1 MTNQDNTGPSQR
13 RTINRRHFAA
23 MGSTA
28 AFVGAGIPFTTL
40 AAQTPVTQPTVFNEA
55 PMLAELVQA
64 GQLPPV
70 EERLPPEPLVVT
82 PKNGVG
88 TYGGTFFGASMA
100 PETTSD
106 FQLGMV
112 TGLFRFA
119 NDLSENSP
127 EVASGYTFNEDFTS
141 CTITLRQGIKWSDG
155 QPLTAN
161 DMMFYFE
168 DWQFNTDLLPTV
180 SGQWVVGGERIGVT
194 MIDDYTV
201 EFTFAVPNP
210 AFNLINYSGAPVEP
224 WRARHYLEQF
234 HLTYNPTANEDAV
247 AAGYDNWQLYFLAV
261 ASATTYNYGA
271 QNPEL
276 PVLGPWRPISND
288 TQRQQYERNPYYFKV
303 DTEGNQLPYVDLVTI
318 DYAGDPE
325 VMNLRAISGELSV
338 AGLDMQLINYPV
350 IRDGEAGGD
359 YTTTLVYSERGAD
372 VALAFNQEHPD
383 PVLKALFT
391 DVRFRQALS
400 LGIDRTE
407 INEIVF
413 LGQGT
418 IRQATINE
426 TASFFK
432 QEWAD
437 HYTAFDLEQ
446 ANGLLDEL
454 GLNQRD
460 ANGLR
465 LRPDGQPLAF
475 QLEYLP
481 QEGPKTEVCELVVRH
496 WAELGIQVDSA
507 ARERNFLLE
516 RIDAGEQDATGWHVD
531 RQLERAAWTYRASSK
546 ISPGGDSIIR
556 YATAWRTWFASGG
569 ASGVEPPA
577 EAQEMAAA
585 FDAWQRTELGTPEFT
600 EAGILVHDLVAQAL
614 YVIGV
619 IGQAPQPV
627 IVKNNVENVFTGSE
641 ERIWWGAANWFW
653 HTHHPEQWFLTS

>member
-1 MTNQDNTGPSQR
+1 ML
-13 RTINRRHFAA
+13 AA
-23 MGSTA
+23 MVEAGS
-28 AFVGAGIPFTTL
+28 
-40 AAQTPVTQPTVFNEA
+40 
-55 PMLAELVQA
+55 
-64 GQLPPV
+64 LPPV
-70 EERLPPEPLVVT
+70 TERLPAEPLVVT
-82 PKNGVG
+82 PTNTVG

-112 TGLFRFA
+112 TGLFRFS
-119 NDLSENSP
+119 NDLAENYP
-127 EVASGYTFNEDFTS
+127 EVATGYEFNADYTS
-141 CTITLRQGIKWSDG
+141 CTITLREGIRWSDG
-155 QPLTAN
+155 EPFTAN

-168 DWQFNTDLLPTV
+168 DWQYDRDVQPTV
-180 SGQWVVGGERIGVT
+180 GGQWVVGGEPIGVT
-194 MIDDYTV
+194 MVDDQTV
-201 EFTFAVPNP
+201 EFTFSVANP
-210 AFNLINYSGAPVEP
+210 AFNLVNYSGAPSEP
-224 WRARHYLEQF
+224 WRPRHYLEQF
-234 HLTYNPTANEDAV
+234 HLKYNPEANDVAV
-247 AAGYDNWQLYFLAV
+247 AAGYDSWQLYFLAQS
-261 ASATTYNYGA
+261 AATTWNYGA

-276 PVLGPWRPISND
+276 PVLGPWRPVSND
-288 TQRQQYERNPYYFKV
+288 TQRQQYERNPYYFKI
-303 DTEGNQLPYVDLVTI
+303 DTEGNQLPYVDNVII

-338 AGLDMQLINYPV
+338 AGLDLQLINFPV
-350 IRDGEAGGD
+350 IKGGEEAGD
-359 YTTTLVYSERGAD
+359 YTTTLVFSERGAD

-383 PVLKALFT
+383 PVLYEVFR
-391 DVRFRQALS
+391 DVRFRQAMS
-400 LGIDRTE
+400 LAINREE

-437 HYTAFDLEQ
+437 HYVAFDLEQ
-446 ANGLLDEL
+446 ANSLLDEM
-454 GLNQRD
+454 GLQRD
-460 ANGLR
+460 DSGNR
-465 LRPDGQPLAF
+465 LRSDGEALSF

-481 QEGPKTEVCELVVRH
+481 QEGPKAEVCDLVVRH
-496 WAELGIQVDSA
+496 WAELGIQVQAS

-531 RQLERAAWTYRASSK
+531 RQLERAAYTYRASSK

-556 YATAWRTWFASGG
+556 YANSWRQWFASGG
-569 ASGVEPPA
+569 ETGIEPPE
-577 EAQEMAAA
+577 EALSLATA
-585 FDAWQRTELGTPEFT
+585 FDDWQKTVLGTPEFV
-600 EAGILVHDLVAQAL
+600 EAGIRVHDMVAEVL

>member
-1 MTNQDNTGPSQR
+1 MSSHDTTHERHARTLSR
-13 RTINRRHFAA
+13 RRFTVLAP
-23 MGSTA
+23 TA
-28 AFVGAGIPFTTL
+28 VAVAGALPRAL
-40 AAQTPVTQPTVFNEA
+40 AAQTPASVPTSFNEA
-55 PMLAELVQA
+55 PMLAELVNA
-64 GQLPPV
+64 GTLPPV
-70 EERLPPEPLVVT
+70 AERLPPEPLVVT
-82 PKNGVG
+82 PTNTVG

-106 FQLGMV
+106 LQLGMV

-119 NDLSENSP
+119 NDLSEVYP
-127 EVASGYTFNEDFTS
+127 EVATGYEFNEDLTS
-141 CTITLRQGIKWSDG
+141 CTITLREGIKWSDG
-155 QPLTAN
+155 EPFTAD

-168 DWQFNTDLLPTV
+168 DWQFDTDIQPTV
-180 SGQWVVGGERIGVT
+180 AGQWVVGGERIGVT
-194 MIDDYTV
+194 KVDDYTV

-210 AFNLINYSGAPVEP
+210 AFNLLNYSGAPAEP

-234 HLTYNPTANEDAV
+234 HLRYNPDV
-247 AAGYDNWQLYFLAV
+247 AAAATEAGYDSWQLYFLAQ
-261 ASATTYNYGA
+261 AAATTYNYGA
-271 QNPEL
+271 QNPDL
-276 PVLGPWRPISND
+276 PTLAPWRPVAND

-303 DTEGNQLPYVDLVTI
+303 DTEGNQLPYVDRVVI

-325 VMNLRAISGELSV
+325 VMNLRAVSGELSV
-338 AGLDMQLINYPV
+338 AGLDLQLINYPV
-350 IRDGEAGGD
+350 IREGEAAGD

-383 PVLKALFT
+383 PVLREIFR
-391 DVRFRQALS
+391 DVRFRQAMS
-400 LGIDRTE
+400 LGINREE

-426 TASFFK
+426 SASFFR

-437 HYTAFDLEQ
+437 HYVAYDPEQ
-446 ANGLLDEL
+446 ANSLLDEL
-454 GLNQRD
+454 GLDQRD
-460 ANGLR
+460 GSGNR
-465 LRPDGQPLAF
+465 LRPDGQPFTF

-481 QEGPKTEVCELVVRH
+481 QEGPKAEVADLVVRH
-496 WAELGIQVDSA
+496 WAELGIPVQAS

-546 ISPGGDSIIR
+546 LSPGGDSIIR
-556 YATAWRTWFASGG
+556 YANAWRTWFASGG
-569 ASGVEPPA
+569 ESGTEPPEDA
-577 EAQEMAAA
+577 LSLASA
-585 FDAWQRTELGTPEFT
+585 FDDWQRTEMGSPEYT
-600 EAGILVHDLVAQAL
+600 EAAIRVHDQVAEVL

-627 IVKNNVENVFTGSE
+627 IVKNNVQNVFTGAE

-653 HTHHPEQWFLTS
+653 HTHHPEQWFLTA

>member
-1 MTNQDNTGPSQR
+1 MPAS
-13 RTINRRHFAA
+13 F
-23 MGSTA
+23 S
-28 AFVGAGIPFTTL
+28 
-40 AAQTPVTQPTVFNEA
+40 EA
-55 PMLAELVQA
+55 PMLADLVQA
-64 GQLPPV
+64 GTLPPLA
-70 EERLPPEPLVVT
+70 ERLPPEPFVVT
-82 PKNGVG
+82 PTNAVG

-112 TGLFRFA
+112 TGLFRFS
-119 NDLSENSP
+119 NDLSENYP
-127 EVASGYTFNEDFTS
+127 EVATGYEFSDDYTS
-141 CTITLRQGIKWSDG
+141 CTITLREGIKWSDG
-155 QPLTAN
+155 EPFTA
-161 DMMFYFE
+161 DDLMFYFE
-168 DWQFNTDLLPTV
+168 DWQFDTDIQPTV
-180 SGQWVVGGERIGVT
+180 AGQWVVGGERIGVT
-194 MIDDYTV
+194 KVDDFTV

-210 AFNLINYSGAPVEP
+210 AFNLIHYSGAPAEP
-224 WRARHYLEQF
+224 WRARHYAEQF
-234 HLTYNPTANEDAV
+234 HIKYNRDASQ
-247 AAGYDNWQLYFLAV
+247 AATTAGYDSWQLYFIAQV
-261 ASATTYNYGA
+261 ATTTYNYGA
-271 QNPEL
+271 QNPDL
-276 PVLGPWRPISND
+276 PVLGPWKPVSND

-303 DTEGNQLPYVDLVTI
+303 DTEGNQLPYVDRVTI

-325 VMNLRAISGELSV
+325 VMNLRAVSGELSV
-338 AGLDMQLINYPV
+338 AGLDLQLINFPV
-350 IRDGEAGGD
+350 IKDGEAGGE

-383 PVLKALFT
+383 PVLHEIFR
-391 DVRFRQALS
+391 DVRFRQAMS
-400 LGIDRTE
+400 LAINREE

-437 HYTAFDLEQ
+437 HYVAFDLEQ
-446 ANGLLDEL
+446 ANSLLDEI
-454 GLNQRD
+454 GLDQRD
-460 ANGLR
+460 GSGNR
-465 LRPDGQPLAF
+465 LRSDGEPFTF

-481 QEGPKTEVCELVVRH
+481 QEGPKAEVCDLVVRH
-496 WAELGIQVDSA
+496 WAELGIQVQASP
-507 ARERNFLLE
+507 RERNFLLE

-531 RQLERAAWTYRASSK
+531 RQLERAAYTYRASSK

-556 YATAWRTWFASGG
+556 YANSWRIWFASGG
-569 ASGVEPPA
+569 ESGTEPPE
-577 EAQEMAAA
+577 EAQSLATA
-585 FDAWQRTELGTPEFT
+585 FDEWQKTVMGTPEYT
-600 EAGILVHDLVAQAL
+600 EAATRVHDQVAEVL

>member
-1 MTNQDNTGPSQR
+1 MTSQHTTHERQPRTLSR
-13 RTINRRHFAA
+13 RRFAA
-23 MGSTA
+23 LAPA
-28 AFVGAGIPFTTL
+28 AAAIAGTL
-40 AAQTPVTQPTVFNEA
+40 PRAVAQTPAAMPASFSEA

-64 GQLPPV
+64 GTLPPLA
-70 EERLPPEPLVVT
+70 ERLPPEPLVVT
-82 PKNGVG
+82 TKNAIG

-112 TGLFRFA
+112 TGLFRFS
-119 NDLSENSP
+119 NDLSEVSP
-127 EVASGYTFNEDFTS
+127 EVASGYEFNDDYTS

-155 QPLTAN
+155 EPFTAD

-168 DWQFNTDLLPTV
+168 DWQFDTDVQPTV
-180 SGQWVVGGERIGVT
+180 AGQWVVGGERIGVEKV
-194 MIDDYTV
+194 DDHTV
-201 EFTFAVPNP
+201 TFTFAVPNP
-210 AFNLINYSGAPVEP
+210 AFNLLNYSGAPAEP

-234 HLTYNPTANEDAV
+234 HIKYNPDVETAATE
-247 AAGYDNWQLYFLAV
+247 AGYDSWQLYFLAQS
-261 ASATTYNYGA
+261 AATTYNYGA
-271 QNPEL
+271 QNPDL
-276 PVLGPWRPISND
+276 PVLGPWKPVSND

-303 DTEGNQLPYVDLVTI
+303 DTEGNQLPYVDRVVI

-325 VMNLRAISGELSV
+325 VMNLRAVSGELSV
-338 AGLDMQLINYPV
+338 AGLDLQLINYPV
-350 IRDGEAGGD
+350 IREGEGAGD
-359 YTTTLVYSERGAD
+359 YTTTLVYSERGSD

-383 PVLKALFT
+383 PVLHELFR
-391 DVRFRQALS
+391 DVRFRQAMS
-400 LGIDRTE
+400 LAINREE

-426 TASFFK
+426 SASFFK
-432 QEWAD
+432 PEWAD
-437 HYTAFDLEQ
+437 HYVAFDLEQ
-446 ANGLLDEL
+446 TNSLLDEL
-454 GLNQRD
+454 GLDQRD
-460 ANGLR
+460 GSGNR
-465 LRPDGQPLAF
+465 LRSDGEPLSF

-481 QEGPKTEVCELVVRH
+481 QEGPKAEVCDLVVRH
-496 WAELGIQVDSA
+496 WAELGIQVQAA

-556 YATAWRTWFASGG
+556 YAKAWRDWFATGGESGI
-569 ASGVEPPA
+569 EPPE
-577 EAQEMAAA
+577 EAQSLATA
-585 FDAWQRTELGTPEFT
+585 FDDWQKTVMGTPEYT
-600 EAGILVHDLVAQAL
+600 EAATRVHDQVAEVL

>member
-1 MTNQDNTGPSQR
+1 MSSHDTTHERHARTLSR
-13 RTINRRHFAA
+13 RRFTVLAP
-23 MGSTA
+23 TA
-28 AFVGAGIPFTTL
+28 VAVAGALPRAL
-40 AAQTPVTQPTVFNEA
+40 AAQTPASVPTSFNEA
-55 PMLAELVQA
+55 PMLAELVNA
-64 GQLPPV
+64 GTLPPV
-70 EERLPPEPLVVT
+70 AERLPPEPLVVT
-82 PKNGVG
+82 PTNTVG

-106 FQLGMV
+106 LQLGMV

-119 NDLSENSP
+119 NDLSEVYP
-127 EVASGYTFNEDFTS
+127 EVATGYEFNEDLTS
-141 CTITLRQGIKWSDG
+141 CTITLREGIKWSDG
-155 QPLTAN
+155 EPFTAD

-168 DWQFNTDLLPTV
+168 DWQFDTDIQPTV
-180 SGQWVVGGERIGVT
+180 AGQWVVGGERIGVT
-194 MIDDYTV
+194 KVDDYTV

-210 AFNLINYSGAPVEP
+210 AFNLLNYSGAPAEP

-234 HLTYNPTANEDAV
+234 HLRYNPDV
-247 AAGYDNWQLYFLAV
+247 AAAATEAGYDSWQLYFLAQ
-261 ASATTYNYGA
+261 AAATTYNYGA
-271 QNPEL
+271 QNPDL
-276 PVLGPWRPISND
+276 PTLAPWRPVAND

-303 DTEGNQLPYVDLVTI
+303 DTEGNQLPYVDRVVI

-325 VMNLRAISGELSV
+325 VMNLRAVSGELSV
-338 AGLDMQLINYPV
+338 AGLDLQLINYPV
-350 IRDGEAGGD
+350 IREGEAAGD

-383 PVLKALFT
+383 PVLREIFR
-391 DVRFRQALS
+391 DVRFRQAMS
-400 LGIDRTE
+400 LGINREE

-426 TASFFK
+426 SASFFR

-437 HYTAFDLEQ
+437 HYVAYDPEQ
-446 ANGLLDEL
+446 ANSLLDEL
-454 GLNQRD
+454 GLDQRD
-460 ANGLR
+460 GSGNR
-465 LRPDGQPLAF
+465 LRPDGQPFTF

-481 QEGPKTEVCELVVRH
+481 QEGPKAEVADLVVRH
-496 WAELGIQVDSA
+496 WAELGIPVQAS

-546 ISPGGDSIIR
+546 LSPGGDSIIR
-556 YATAWRTWFASGG
+556 YANAWRTWFASGG
-569 ASGVEPPA
+569 ESGTEPPE
-577 EAQEMAAA
+577 EALSLASA
-585 FDAWQRTELGTPEFT
+585 FDDWQRTEMGSPEYT
-600 EAGILVHDLVAQAL
+600 EAAIRVHDQVAEVL

-627 IVKNNVENVFTGSE
+627 IVKNNVQNVFTGAE

-653 HTHHPEQWFLTS
+653 HTHHPEQWFLTA

>member
-1 MTNQDNTGPSQR
+1 MTNQDNTGTSHG
-13 RTINRRHFAA
+13 RTLNRRRFAA
-23 MGSTA
+23 IGSTA
-28 AFVGAGIPFTTL
+28 AFVGAGIPFTTV
-40 AAQTPVTQPTVFNEA
+40 AAQTPAAQPGVFNEA

-88 TYGGTFFGASMA
+88 TYGGTFFGGSMA

-119 NDLSENSP
+119 NDLSENYP
-127 EVASGYTFNEDFTS
+127 EVASGYEFNEDFTS
-141 CTITLRQGIKWSDG
+141 STITLRQGIKWSDG
-155 QPLTAN
+155 QPFTAN

-194 MIDDYTV
+194 KIDDYTV

-210 AFNLINYSGAPVEP
+210 AFNLINYSGAPAEP

-234 HLTYNPTANEDAV
+234 HIAYNPNANEDAV
-247 AAGYDNWQLYFLAV
+247 AAGYDNWQLYFQAMG
-261 ASATTYNYGA
+261 AATTYNYGA

-276 PVLGPWRPISND
+276 PVLGPWRPVSND

-303 DTEGNQLPYVDLVTI
+303 DTEGNQLPYVDRVTI

-338 AGLDMQLINYPV
+338 AGLDLQLINYPV
-350 IRDGEAGGD
+350 IRDGESGGD

-383 PVLKALFT
+383 PVLKTLFR

-437 HYTAFDLEQ
+437 HYASFEPEQ
-446 ANGLLDEL
+446 ANSLLDEL
-454 GLNQRD
+454 GLDQRD
-460 ANGLR
+460 ANGVR

-496 WAELGIQVDSA
+496 WAELGIQVESA

-569 ASGVEPPA
+569 ESGVEPPA
-577 EAQEMAAA
+577 EAKELAEA
-585 FDAWQRTELGTPEFT
+585 FDTWQRSELGTPEYT
-600 EAGILVHDLVAQAL
+600 EAGIRVHDLVAEVL

-627 IVKNNVENVFTGSE
+627 IVKNNVGNVFTGNE

>member
-1 MTNQDNTGPSQR
+1 MTYQERAEASPRETL
-13 RTINRRHFAA
+13 NRRQFATIA
-23 MGSTA
+23 PA
-28 AFVGAGIPFTTL
+28 AACIGAGIPFTTL
-40 AAQTPVTQPTVFNEA
+40 AAQTPAVQPTSFNEA

-82 PKNGVG
+82 PKNAIG

-106 FQLGMV
+106 FQVGMV

-119 NDLSENSP
+119 NDLSENYP
-127 EVASGYTFNEDFTS
+127 EVATGYAFNEDFTS

-155 QPLTAN
+155 EPFTAN
-161 DMMFYFE
+161 DMMFYFD
-168 DWQFNTDLLPTV
+168 DWQFNTDLQPTV
-180 SGQWVVGGERIGVT
+180 SGQWIVGGERIGVT
-194 MIDDYTV
+194 QLDDYTV

-210 AFNLINYSGAPVEP
+210 AFNLIHYSGAPVEP
-224 WRARHYLEQF
+224 WRARHYVEQF
-234 HLTYNPTANEDAV
+234 HITYNPNANDDAV
-247 AAGYDNWQLYFLAV
+247 AAGYDSWQLYFQAM

-276 PVLGPWRPISND
+276 PVLGPWRPLSND
-288 TQRQQYERNPYYFKV
+288 TQRQQYERNPYYPKV
-303 DTEGNQLPYVDLVTI
+303 DTEGNQLPYVDRVTI
-318 DYAGDPE
+318 DYAGDLE

-350 IRDGEAGGD
+350 IKDGEAGGD
-359 YTTTLVYSERGAD
+359 YATTLVYSERGAD

-383 PVLKALFT
+383 PVLKELFR

-400 LGIDRTE
+400 VGIDRDE

-418 IRQATINE
+418 KRQATINE

-432 QEWAD
+432 QEWGD
-437 HYTAFDLEQ
+437 HYATFDPEQ
-446 ANGLLDEL
+446 ANSLLDEL
-454 GLNQRD
+454 GLDQRD
-460 ANGLR
+460 GNGIR
-465 LRPDGQPLAF
+465 LRADGQPLTF
-475 QLEYLP
+475 QLEFLP
-481 QEGPKTEVCELVVRH
+481 QEGPKAEVCELVVRH
-496 WAELGIQVDSA
+496 WADLGIEVEAA
-507 ARERNFLLE
+507 ARERSFLLE
-516 RIDAGEQDATGWHVD
+516 RIDGGTQDATGWHVD
-531 RQLERAAWTYRASSK
+531 RQLERAAWAYRASSK

-556 YATAWRTWFASGG
+556 YAAAWRTWFASGG
-569 ASGVEPPA
+569 ESGIEPPP
-577 EAQEMAAA
+577 EALELAVA
-585 FDAWQRTELGTPEFT
+585 FDAWQQTELGSPEYM
-600 EAGILVHDLVAQAL
+600 EAGTRVHDGVAEVL

-627 IVKNNVENVFTGSE
+627 IVKNNVENVFTGDE

>member
-1 MTNQDNTGPSQR
+1 MTSQHEAQQRHDRSLTR
-13 RTINRRHFAA
+13 RQFAA
-23 MGSTA
+23 IGSVA
-28 AFVGAGIPFTTL
+28 AVGAAVPRSVF
-40 AAQTPVTQPTVFNEA
+40 AQTPTVPTAFNEA
-55 PMLAELVQA
+55 PMLAELVAA
-64 GQLPPV
+64 GSLPPV
-70 EERLPPEPLVVT
+70 VERLPPEPLVVT
-82 PKNGVG
+82 PTNTVG

-106 FQLGMV
+106 FQAGMV

-119 NDLSENSP
+119 NDLSENYP
-127 EVASGYTFNEDFTS
+127 EVAAGYEFNPGYTA
-141 CTITLRQGIKWSDG
+141 CTITLRQGIRWSDG
-155 QPLTAN
+155 EPFTAN

-168 DWQFNTDLLPTV
+168 DWQFDTEVQPTV
-180 SGQWVVGGERIGVT
+180 AGQWVVGGERIGVT
-194 MIDDYTV
+194 MVDDYTIK
-201 EFTFAVPNP
+201 FTFAVPNP
-210 AFNLINYSGAPVEP
+210 AFNLINYSGAPSEP

-234 HLTYNPTANEDAV
+234 HIRYNPDANTAATE
-247 AAGYDNWQLYFLAV
+247 AGYDSWQLYFLAQS
-261 ASATTYNYGA
+261 AATTWNYGA
-271 QNPEL
+271 QNPDL
-276 PVLGPWRPISND
+276 PVLAPWRPVAND

-303 DTEGNQLPYVDLVTI
+303 DTEGNQLPYVDRVTI

-338 AGLDMQLINYPV
+338 AGLDLQLINYPV
-350 IRDGEAGGD
+350 IRGGEEAGG
-359 YTTTLVYSERGAD
+359 YTTTLVFSERGAD

-383 PVLKALFT
+383 PALYELFR
-391 DVRFRQALS
+391 DVRFRQAMS
-400 LGIDRTE
+400 LAINREE

-437 HYTAFDLEQ
+437 HYVAFNLEQ
-446 ANGLLDEL
+446 ANSLLDEL
-454 GLNQRD
+454 GLTRD
-460 ANGLR
+460 ESGIR
-465 LRPDGQPLAF
+465 LRSDGQPLSF

-481 QEGPKTEVCELVVRH
+481 QEGPKAEVCDLVVRH
-496 WAELGIQVDSA
+496 WAELGIQVQAS

-531 RQLERAAWTYRASSK
+531 RQLERASWTYRASSK

-556 YATAWRTWFASGG
+556 YANAWRQWFASGG
-569 ASGVEPPA
+569 ETGIEPPA
-577 EAQEMAAA
+577 QALELATA
-585 FDAWQRTELGTPEFT
+585 FDDWQRTVMDTPEYAEVGT
-600 EAGILVHDLVAQAL
+600 RVHDLVAEVL

-627 IVKNNVENVFTGSE
+627 IIKNNVENVFTGSE